1 MPSGF
6 KIDWVK
12 HNELFKNELSNYTV
26 EDFTST
32 ISLLEVKYGLR
43 DTGAVIRNTDI
54 TSKTFWEDD
63 DLYVF
68 EIVDEKKF
76 MLFALKYS

>member
-1 MPSGF
+1 MGMNKF
-6 KIDWVK
+6 KMTESDYLKV
-12 HNELFKNELSNYTV
+12 YDTV